1 MSDIVVQV
9 SIPVKGLTL
18 RTRTQWSRFLG
29 LCAVRDVNKHLSQI
43 ELDDRLRAQ
52 GKGRPWWTSSP
63 LALEDP
69 IELTYY

>member
-9 SIPVKGLTL
+9 SIPAKGLTL

-43 ELDDRLRAQ
+43 ELGDRLRAEGQ
-52 GKGRPWWTSSP
+52 VKPWWTSSP